1 MVVKGV
7 SMPPPRMVSKRH
19 KVQKKST
26 TVTKPHPMY
35 VQMVLVRR
43 TTTEQLEKHI
53 HYLFGCVSW
62 LCSDPN
68 KNWQLAVF
76 CGSLALQGSVSA
88 RRLGER
94 LEQHL
99 RARQGFNSS

>member
-1 MVVKGV
+1 MMVKGV

-26 TVTKPHPMY
+26 TVSKPHPMY

-68 KNWQLAVF
+68 KIGNWLSFVDRLRCRAL
-76 CGSLALQGSVSA
+76 SLHSDSVSVWS
-88 RRLGER
+88 
-94 LEQHL
+94 
-99 RARQGFNSS
+99 NI